1 MKKTKYIRNIL
12 ISANLLISTFV
23 FAQQKAIQYDKDFV
37 FRDGIYITLEDF
49 KNNNPIPTSQI
60 VSKSNKNDR
69 DFLKRVL
76 ENSTIQFIDNSGN
89 QQEIK
94 TNTIWGYCSN
104 GAVYINHGT
113 DFNRI
118 VVIGGLCHF
127 VATIATKVANDP
139 FAYGYG
145 YGGFGYNPTPRYV
158 YSTEQFILD
167 FQSGKIIGF
176 NADNMEILLQRDQ
189 ALYNDFKK
197 LKRKQKRDAVFL
209 YLRKYNE
216 KHPIFFPE

>member
-89 QQEIK
+89 QM
-94 TNTIWGYCSN
+94 C
-104 GAVYINHGT
+104 
-113 DFNRI
+113 
-118 VVIGGLCHF
+118 
-127 VATIATKVANDP
+127 
-139 FAYGYG
+139 
-145 YGGFGYNPTPRYV
+145 
-158 YSTEQFILD
+158 
-167 FQSGKIIGF
+167 
-176 NADNMEILLQRDQ
+176 
-189 ALYNDFKK
+189 
-197 LKRKQKRDAVFL
+197 
-209 YLRKYNE
+209 
-216 KHPIFFPE
+216 